1 MRIALYTI
9 LTIILSGCD
18 LPGKYE
24 TVILEKMNFI
34 IRTNTVTGEV
44 CLIRTKLADIGK
56 EKDDRLEIVNC
67 TR

>member
-1 MRIALYTI
+1 MRITLYAI
-9 LTIILSGCD
+9 LAIILSGCD

-24 TVILEKMNFI
+24 TVVIEKMDFI

-44 CLIRTKLADIGK
+44 CLIRTKLAAIGK
-56 EKDDRLEIVNC
+56 EQDDRLEIVNC